1 MYADVCK
8 VPKTITKINRTEYIK
23 LFKDKDIGSV
33 VCPKTLASYEI
44 IRYVRAMDN
53 TTGGSVKTLY
63 RIVDEKVEA
72 LEFAVTDSTKCIG
85 ESLKKVNLK
94 DNILLACIT
103 RMGKVIIPSGND
115 YIMAGD
121 TIIVITT
128 AEGKF
133 KDIND
138 IFAED

>member
-1 MYADVCK
+1 
-8 VPKTITKINRTEYIK
+8 
-23 LFKDKDIGSV
+23 
-33 VCPKTLASYEI
+33 
-44 IRYVRAMDN
+44 
-53 TTGGSVKTLY
+53 
-63 RIVDEKVEA
+63 
-72 LEFAVTDSTKCIG
+72 
-85 ESLKKVNLK
+85 
-94 DNILLACIT
+94 
-103 RMGKVIIPSGND
+103 MGKVIIPSGND

>member
-33 VCPKTLASYEI
+33 VCPKMLASYEI

-72 LEFAVTDSTKCIG
+72 LEFAVTDSTECIG
-85 ESLKKVNLK
+85 EPLQKSQPQGQYPSCLYNPH
-94 DNILLACIT
+94 
-103 RMGKVIIPSGND
+103 GKGHYP
-115 YIMAGD
+115 
-121 TIIVITT
+121 
-128 AEGKF
+128 ER
-133 KDIND
+133 
-138 IFAED
+138 

>member
-1 MYADVCK
+1 
-8 VPKTITKINRTEYIK
+8 
-23 LFKDKDIGSV
+23 
-33 VCPKTLASYEI
+33 
-44 IRYVRAMDN
+44 MDN
-53 TTGGSVKTLY
+53 TTGGSVKTMY

-85 ESLKKVNLK
+85 EPLKKVNLK
-94 DNILLACIT
+94 NNILLACIN

-128 AEGKF
+128 AEGMY

-138 IFAED
+138 IFADA

>member
-1 MYADVCK
+1 MNIVSSSPCN
-8 VPKTITKINRTEYIK
+8 VIITIQ
-23 LFKDKDIGSV
+23 
-33 VCPKTLASYEI
+33 
-44 IRYVRAMDN
+44 
-53 TTGGSVKTLY
+53 
-63 RIVDEKVEA
+63 
-72 LEFAVTDSTKCIG
+72 
-85 ESLKKVNLK
+85 SLVFGIK